1 MAHEDFYV
9 QDELWDAICPDDE
22 VDEWTLDGA
31 DRCLC
36 NTSGVNMRRKPQQ
49 PGTPQTMT
57 RGFLFLS
64 VLGSREQLGDP
75 SQFEKPLDRGTRSQD
90 ETLRPIKGHK

>member
-1 MAHEDFYV
+1 V

-36 NTSGVNMRRKPQQ
+36 HTSGVNMRRKPQQ
-49 PGTPQTMT
+49 PGTPAN
-57 RGFLFLS
+57 RDPGVSVSLS
-64 VLGSREQLGDP
+64 VVGSREQLGDP